1 MYFKYKLADDRFLDA
16 NMENEIKMS
25 LYSFQFKA
33 DFSNLGKFSHFLAHK
48 NILMSELLLRN

>member
-1 MYFKYKLADDRFLDA
+1 
-16 NMENEIKMS
+16 MENEIKIS

-48 NILMSELLLRN
+48 NILMSELLLINEILVPLAMNIINV